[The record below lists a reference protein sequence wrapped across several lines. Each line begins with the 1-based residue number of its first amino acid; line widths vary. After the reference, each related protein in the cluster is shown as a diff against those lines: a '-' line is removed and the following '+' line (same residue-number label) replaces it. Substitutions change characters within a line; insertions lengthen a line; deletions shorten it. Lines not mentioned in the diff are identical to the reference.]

1 MSMHRANKAYA
12 NGIPLSWLLVVPFVV
27 QLFSAVVLVSYLS
40 FKNAQS
46 STNVLAT
53 KLSDEVSSKIDQHLG
68 SYLVVPH
75 QLGQVTVDALNS
87 GLLSTKKFERSGRHF
102 WNLVQVHKSISFLG
116 YYLNSGEGVG
126 AQRWPPGGG
135 VNIVQH
141 SLKDGKDYNYSTD
154 SEGNRKTLIDATD
167 YYAPTDN
174 WYRAAVRAN
183 RPIWS
188 RIYTAEGFPGY
199 VAASAVYPL
208 RDKNKKIVGV
218 LSIDLLL
225 SEINKFLQG
234 LKISAAGKVFII
246 ERDGML
252 IGNSGTALTY
262 SVTRGITRR
271 LSAFD
276 SSDSSIE
283 DTARFLKKKFA
294 NFKDIQ
300 DQQHLEF
307 FRNGT
312 RQLVNVTPWHDRYGL
327 DWLVVVTIPE
337 SDFMAQINANTRTT
351 ILLCFAALLTVT
363 LLGILTARWIT
374 QPILR
379 LNKASQAIASGNL
392 DQKVEIEGIQELQ
405 GLSQSFNRMA
415 EQLRGWVSLL
425 ESRVTERTSQ
435 LAEAKQSAET
445 AKEAAIAA
453 NQSKSQFLANM
464 SHELRTPLNAI
475 LGFAQIMTRD
485 ASLSSEQLENLQII
499 GRSGEHLLALIN
511 DVLDM
516 SKIEAGRI
524 DSRTNDFD
532 LFRLLESIREML
544 HQQAQAKGLQ
554 LIVEPAAALPRC
566 INTDEKK
573 LRQVLLNLLGNAVK
587 FTDSGFVSLQVNLA
601 EPEAEPRNT
610 ENPAI
615 QFAIEDSGSGM
626 APDELETLFEPFVQ
640 TESGRKTEQGTGL
653 GLSISRKF
661 VELMGGTIQVTSTLG
676 RGSRFE
682 FTIPVKLSA
691 AVSTA
696 QPQPE
701 RRVTGLAKSQ
711 PNYRILVVDDRWE
724 NRQLLIKLLE
734 PIGFK
739 VKEATNGEEAIACWK
754 AWRPHLIWMDMRMP
768 VLDGFEATRQ
778 IKAQFEG
785 KSTIIIALTASA
797 LAEDIPVIHTAGC
810 DDYVRKPFL
819 EREIFDKIGQYL
831 NVKYVYKTL
840 TVHPLESPETL
851 TREALAVMP
860 SSWLTLMHHAAAQLD
875 VEKITSLIE
884 QIPAE
889 EIALRRSIQVKVDN
903 FDFDQIVTLTQP
915 TDTVR

>member
-1 MSMHRANKAYA
+1 MKRFILPKVRFFRVKTIGAELFLAVMGGAFIGLGCTAFLYYQVLERQSEVQIRDTLSTEVYGIESQLTPVKQSLIDLGGMVQHLKETGIRDPAAYQGVALEFFLRRPSLVMGQSLQQSPYGVFTDRKWYASYYYADQKALGQIGRHLPPPNA
-12 NGIPLSWLLVVPFVV
+12 SI
-27 QLFSAVVLVSYLS
+27 LFSDLVKDDNSPNQSYFKDTIAARQDTWLEPYDWNNISMTTANHLLFDRQGRLQGFVSMDVNVTQLNASIHPAVLHDTGYFAVMTQRGTLVSYPPDMR
-40 FKNAQS
+40 KVRQS
-46 STNVLAT
+46 YRSIPALATVWPLLQKDATGLFQSNGQYWAYQRIPSTQWIVLA
-53 KLSDEVSSKIDQHLG
+53 
-68 SYLVVPH
+68 VVPESVVFWPIFITTLGGAGVAAIVLALVAIGFV
-75 QLGQVTVDALNS
+75 QFLNRRLKPVLDECYRLEAEDVQRSIRLGQALEEQNA
-87 GLLSTKKFERSGRHF
+87 TQENRIFNFEHADELEILQQVF
-102 WNLVQVHKSISFLG
+102 W
-116 YYLNSGEGVG
+116 
-126 AQRWPPGGG
+126 
-135 VNIVQH
+135 
-141 SLKDGKDYNYSTD
+141 
-154 SEGNRKTLIDATD
+154 
-167 YYAPTDN
+167 
-174 WYRAAVRAN
+174 
-183 RPIWS
+183 
-188 RIYTAEGFPGY
+188 
-199 VAASAVYPL
+199 
-208 RDKNKKIVGV
+208 
-218 LSIDLLL
+218 
-225 SEINKFLQG
+225 
-234 LKISAAGKVFII
+234 
-246 ERDGML
+246 
-252 IGNSGTALTY
+252 
-262 SVTRGITRR
+262 
-271 LSAFD
+271 
-276 SSDSSIE
+276 
-283 DTARFLKKKFA
+283 
-294 NFKDIQ
+294 
-300 DQQHLEF
+300 
-307 FRNGT
+307 
-312 RQLVNVTPWHDRYGL
+312 
-327 DWLVVVTIPE
+327 
-337 SDFMAQINANTRTT
+337 
-351 ILLCFAALLTVT
+351 
-363 LLGILTARWIT
+363 
-374 QPILR
+374 
-379 LNKASQAIASGNL
+379 
-392 DQKVEIEGIQELQ
+392 
-405 GLSQSFNRMA
+405 
-415 EQLRGWVSLL
+415 
-425 ESRVTERTSQ
+425 RVTAQLNASFDELELRVEERTSQ
-435 LAEAKQSAET
+435 LAEAKQLAET

-453 NQSKSQFLANM
+453 NRSKSQFLANM

-544 HQQAQAKGLQ
+544 HQQAQAKELQ
-554 LIVEPAAALPRC
+554 LIFEPAAALPRC

-601 EPEAEPRNT
+601 EPETDTEPRNT

-615 QFAIEDSGSGM
+615 QFAIEDSGSGI
-626 APDELETLFEPFVQ
+626 APEELETLFEPFVQ

-661 VELMGGTIQVTSTLG
+661 VELMGGTIQVRSTLG